1 MKSYF
6 RFLSRNPLYTFINV
20 AGLAVSLMFV
30 LLIGD
35 YAWRQLSIDRW
46 HRYAD
51 RTYLLA
57 SQSDTFSWLDAS
69 HGMGKL
75 FPEIE
80 QTCCLQGQAGKIKA
94 GLREFVDNDS
104 PCLLLADSTFLDM
117 FDFELLEGDRRTALD
132 APDKCLITQSLA
144 RDLFPGQ
151 SPVGQSLQV
160 VGDQSV
166 HMGESTLDSTLV
178 YTVAGVLRDFDRTV
192 LPDGLKLVAS
202 MSRFPQMMGYR
213 MSNNSLAYGF
223 SGPLQTYYRLV
234 PGADPAARQQE
245 MLAYLQQQVP
255 ILELAGVKEVQLIP
269 LTDLLF
275 APQNEGHGMQKG
287 DRRQLFVLL
296 SAMVAILFFAVSN
309 YINLTVANT
318 GFRAKEVATCRL
330 LGSTTREVGI
340 RFIRE
345 STFLVLVSFCLG
357 LLLALVFQNDL
368 QTLFGG
374 KIALQDDVSVGS
386 VAVSAAF
393 VLALGIVSGI
403 VPSLQMARFNPMDIA
418 KGTFRFRSKM
428 VLGRIFLSLQS
439 IITFVMLMA
448 AVVIFVQIRHLVSA
462 PLGYHTQNIFQVRAD
477 NGDVLGDRLKS
488 LPFVKQIGCTGGS
501 GLSGYTTSMM
511 TRKDAAGQ
519 AHVFFLMDLDSTAI
533 DIYGLQL
540 LADRGIGASEE
551 AWYLNEAAVRCM
563 KMTMD
568 DTEIHWGN
576 GKTEPVAG
584 VFRDFHK
591 NHILDDYQ
599 PFLIRVRE
607 TANIRHPDY
616 LVLTDGSGDAYRQ
629 LRQAVVE
636 ADGTD
641 ESIDYKV
648 CSVEENIAKEF
659 ADTEN
664 ILHIIL
670 LFAVMAVLISA
681 MGFVGMSLFFIRQ
694 RKKEIGIRKILGS
707 SSREV
712 IVRMLRL
719 FCTPVLLSFVVSV
732 PLSVWLLGSWLQNF
746 SYRISLH
753 PWMFLAVG
761 AVLLAMAV
769 VSVFFQLWQA
779 VHTNPVDSVK
789 VE

>member
-6 RFLSRNPLYTFINV
+6 RFLSRHPLYTFINV

-46 HRYAD
+46 HRSAD

-57 SQSDTFSWLDAS
+57 SQNDTFSWLEAS
-69 HGMGKL
+69 HSMGQL

-80 QTCCLQGQAGKIKA
+80 QTCCLQAQAGKIKA
-94 GLREFVDNDS
+94 GVREFVNPDD

-117 FDFELLEGDRRTALD
+117 FDFELVEGDRRTALN
-132 APDKCLITQSLA
+132 APDKCLITETLA
-144 RDLFPGQ
+144 RDLFPDR
-151 SPVGQSLQV
+151 PAVGQSLQV
-160 VGDQSV
+160 VGHQTV
-166 HMGESTLDSTLV
+166 YMGPSTLDSTLA

-192 LPDGLKLVAS
+192 LPNGLTCVVN
-202 MSRFPQMMGYR
+202 MHRFPQVMGYR
-213 MSNNSLAYGF
+213 MDNHILGYSSC
-223 SGPLQTYYRLV
+223 GPLYTYYRFA
-234 PGADPAARQQE
+234 PGASPTARQE
-245 MLAYLQQQVP
+245 DMLAYLRQQVP
-255 ILELAGVKEVQLIP
+255 ILGLTGIQQVQLVP

-275 APQNEGHGMQKG
+275 APQNKGHGLQKG
-287 DRRQLFVLL
+287 DRRQLFILL
-296 SAMVAILFFAVSN
+296 SAMVVVLFFAVSN

-345 STFLVLVSFCLG
+345 STFLVLVSFCGG
-357 LLLALVFQNDL
+357 LLLALAFQDDL
-368 QTLFGG
+368 QTLFQG
-374 KIALQDDVSVGS
+374 KIALQHDVSVVS
-386 VAVSAAF
+386 VAVSAVF

-428 VLGRIFLSLQS
+428 VLGRVFLSLQS
-439 IITFVMLMA
+439 VITFVMLLA
-448 AVVIFVQIRHLVSA
+448 ALVIFVQIRHLVSA
-462 PLGYHTQNIFQVRAD
+462 PLGYHTKNLFQVRAD
-477 NGDVLGDRLKS
+477 NSEVLRDRLNS
-488 LPFVKQIGCTGGS
+488 LPFVQRIGCTAGT
-501 GLSGYTTSMM
+501 GLSGYSVSMM
-511 TRKDAAGQ
+511 TRKDTGGQ
-519 AHVFFLMDLDSTAI
+519 AHVFLRMDLDSTAL
-533 DIYGLQL
+533 DLYGLQL
-540 LADRGIGASEE
+540 LSHRGIGTSEE
-551 AWYLNEAAVRCM
+551 AWYLNEEAVRCM
-563 KMTMD
+563 GMSMD
-568 DTEIHWGN
+568 DTEVHWGD

-584 VFRDFHK
+584 VFQDFHK
-591 NHILDDYQ
+591 NHILDDYIA
-599 PFLIRVRE
+599 FLIRIRE
-607 TANIRHPDY
+607 TANIKHPDY
-616 LVLTDGSGDAYRQ
+616 LVQTDGSAEAFQQ
-629 LRQAVVE
+629 LRQVVAE

-641 ESIDYKV
+641 ESLDYKV
-648 CSVEENIAKEF
+648 CSVEANIAKEF

-670 LFAVMAVLISA
+670 LFTLIALLVSG

-694 RKKEIGIRKILGS
+694 RKKEIGIRKILGG

-719 FCTPVLLSFVVSV
+719 FCMPVLLSFGVSV
-732 PLSVWLLGSWLQNF
+732 PLSAFLLDGWLQHF
-746 SYRISLH
+746 SYRIALH

-761 AVLLAMAV
+761 AVLLGLAV
-769 VSVFFQLWQA
+769 VSVFFQLWRA
-779 VHTNPVDSVK
+779 VRANPVESVK